1 MYFGYVGL
9 IVINIYF
16 TVVIS
21 NLGYHGIEA
30 VFIIAEVKE
39 KNIIRDCDVDL

>member
-1 MYFGYVGL
+1 MYFGYIRLV
-9 IVINIYF
+9 VINLDI